1 METPVTMTHSMP
13 MPHRCGW
20 TSRARGLIRI
30 ADAFPLSVVQLASR
44 VAVAHVFWQS
54 AQTKLA
60 SWPVTLQ
67 LFAYEYRLPILP
79 PDIAA
84 PMATA
89 AELSGAVLIALGLF
103 SRLAALMLLGVV
115 ATIQIFVYPGHWAEH
130 LMWASLLLL
139 IFARGPGLF
148 SLDHVVDRLFRGR
161 A

>member
-1 METPVTMTHSMP
+1 MTMTQEMP
-13 MPHRCGW
+13 MPSGTHLANRF
-20 TSRARGLIRI
+20 RGLMQS
-30 ADAFPLSVVQLASR
+30 ADAIPLSIVQLAAR

-67 LFAYEYRLPILP
+67 LFAFEYRLPILP

-84 PMATA
+84 PLATA
-89 AELSGAVLIALGLF
+89 AELSGSVLIFLGLF

-115 ATIQIFVYPGHWAEH
+115 ATIQIFVYPDHWAEH

-139 IFARGPGLF
+139 ILARGAGAF
-148 SLDHVVDRLFRGR
+148 SLDRLAERTILGRG
-161 A
+161 